1 MTESKIRARSPAG
14 VAILSDAP
22 LDDSNR
28 DYFGFRVYAEAIA
41 SLIDNDL
48 TDTPLTIAVSAPW
61 GGGKTSVARMVR
73 HRLAERAASR
83 GQDRPVLAC
92 WFDAWMH
99 SDAPH
104 LGAALAT
111 AVARTTNGARPM
123 WRRLLNPLP
132 VAMLG
137 PQERTRRRVLMGC
150 VAVLVAALVV
160 VITPLNGPVSRL
172 LDLNLPENADTTGP
186 LLTSLLLA
194 LAVAR
199 SVFRAAEDAAQFV
212 DDPRSEAA
220 RGSMAQVRQQLGDLI
235 HQARRGGLLVI
246 YVDDLERCAPERALE
261 VCEVTS
267 QLLSHEGVVTVLV
280 ADMQT
285 VAAAADMRYP
295 ESGLGSDGVGRRYL
309 EKIVQLQVA
318 LPPPHREHIRRLLR
332 GDAPDRVFTRLS
344 ARSDTQRSLRSPSQS
359 IFVSVADAVTGAFDR
374 VGWYLGG
381 LALVGAV
388 LVTVLSV
395 NGAVIGMLLV
405 LPFVV
410 LGVARLFVAWRARRA
425 RNAEEAIRDMIRLA
439 VDDQTP
445 PDELESRVLSRTDPR
460 YETLALD
467 LLESFRLDN
476 TPELQRV
483 VDVILKYPP
492 DLPRSAKRMLNHA
505 RLLTQIAREREI
517 FGGDPDL
524 TPEHL
529 GEWIV
534 LAERWPQIARRVS
547 TNAVLLAALESAD
560 DRAAVETILHRH
572 DLPVPAV
579 LEDLID
585 LLDCDPRLSDVV
597 ARLVH
602 FEPAAIGGS
611 ADAQVLGVDR
621 GV

>member
-1 MTESKIRARSPAG
+1 MTEKEKRALSPTG

-22 LDDSNR
+22 LDDANR

-61 GGGKTSVARMVR
+61 GGGKTSVAKMVR
-73 HRLAERAASR
+73 HRLAERTASR

-99 SDAPH
+99 NDAPH

-111 AVARTTNGARPM
+111 AVARTTNCARPM

-132 VAMLG
+132 AAMLG
-137 PQERTRRRVLMGC
+137 PQERTRRRVLIGF
-150 VAVLVAALVV
+150 VAAIVAAVVV
-160 VITPLNGPVSRL
+160 VITPLNEPVSAL
-172 LDLNLPENADTTGP
+172 LDHDLPKNIDTTGP
-186 LLTSLLLA
+186 LITSLLLA
-194 LAVAR
+194 LGVAR

-220 RGSMAQVRQQLGDLI
+220 RGSMARVREQLGSLI
-235 HQARRGGLLVI
+235 DQARRGGQLVI
-246 YVDDLERCAPERALE
+246 YVDDLERCAPDRALE

-267 QLLSHEGVVTVLV
+267 QLLSHEGVVTILV

-285 VAAAADMRYP
+285 VTAAADARYP
-295 ESGLGSDGVGRRYL
+295 GQDLGSGGAGRRYL

-332 GDAPDRVFTRLS
+332 GDAPDRAFTRLS
-344 ARSDTQRSLRSPSQS
+344 AGTDTLRSVRSPAQS
-359 IFVSVADAVTGAFDR
+359 IFASLADAVTAAFDR
-374 VGWYLGG
+374 VGWYLGA
-381 LALVGAV
+381 LALIGAV
-388 LVTVLSV
+388 LVTILSV
-395 NGAVIGMLLV
+395 DGSAIAALLV

-410 LGVARLFVAWRARRA
+410 LGAARLFVAWHARRA
-425 RNAEEAIRDMIRLA
+425 RLAEHAIREMIRLA
-439 VDDQTP
+439 VADQTP
-445 PDELESRVLSRTDPR
+445 QDDLERRVLAATDRR
-460 YETLALD
+460 YETLAED

-476 TPELQRV
+476 TPELRRV

-492 DLPRSAKRMLNHA
+492 DLPRGAKRMLNHA

-517 FGGDPDL
+517 FGGEPDL

-534 LAERWPQIARRVS
+534 LAERWPQIARGVS
-547 TNAVLLAALESAD
+547 TNAVLMAALENAD
-560 DRAAVETILHRH
+560 DHAAVETILRSH
-572 DLPVPAV
+572 DLPVPSV
-579 LEDLID
+579 VDDLVD
-585 LLDCDPRLSDVV
+585 LLECEPRLSDVV

-602 FEPAAIGGS
+602 FEPAAVGGS
-611 ADAQVLGVDR
+611 ANAQVLGVER
-621 GV
+621 GS